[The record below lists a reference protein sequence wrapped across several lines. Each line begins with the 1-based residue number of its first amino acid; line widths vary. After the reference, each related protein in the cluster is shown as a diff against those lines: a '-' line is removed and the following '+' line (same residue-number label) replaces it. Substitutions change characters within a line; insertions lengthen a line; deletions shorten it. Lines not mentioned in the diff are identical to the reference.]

1 MTAPAIGHRPPPA
14 GAWVRHALTAVAHL
28 VAAATGAWFSYGFGL
43 RIGGPAMGLL
53 LAVNAAVMAAM
64 LVDAAADAVSAYLR
78 PRRRL

>member
-1 MTAPAIGHRPPPA
+1 MNAPALERRSSPA
-14 GAWVRHALTAVAHL
+14 RSWMRQALPALAHL
-28 VAAATGAWFSYGFGL
+28 AAAATGAWFSYGFGL

-64 LVDAAADAVSAYLR
+64 LVDAAADAVEAYLR